1 MRRFWNWLTPE
12 PHNDNPDAGSV
23 RVLRISGTIAEE
35 SWFDDDITPSI
46 FASELNAESGPVTV
60 WLNSPGGDVVAAAQI
75 YNMLIDYPGTVTV
88 NIDGIAASAA
98 SVIAMAATKVA
109 MSPVSMFMIHNPAT
123 MAVGDKDELARA
135 MSMLD
140 SVKESILNAYQEK
153 TGLSRAK
160 LSKLM
165 DQETWMDARAAID
178 MGFADEL
185 LTNQRDP
192 MFVIEPGEEPD
203 GDEPDEVES
212 PDGSGEDEVDSPDE
226 PDEDEEDEDPKHQ
239 VFPPKK
245 NERLGVVFSRRAAE
259 QKLVAHL
266 TATSPPRPVRPPR
279 PSVTPAVPVGRR
291 VLDLYAELANQPH

>member
-12 PHNDNPDAGSV
+12 PHNTDPDADAV

-35 SWFDDDITPSI
+35 SWFDDDVTPGI
-46 FASELNAESGPVTV
+46 FASELNAGSGPVTI

-109 MSPVSMFMIHNPAT
+109 MSPVSMLMIHNPAT

-135 MSMLD
+135 MNMLD

-153 TGLSRAK
+153 TNLSRAK

-165 DQETWMDARAAID
+165 DAETWMDARAAID

-185 LTNQRDP
+185 LTGERDP
-192 MFVIEPGEEPD
+192 MFAVSPEKPND
-203 GDEPDEVES
+203 DLDDDEKRLP
-212 PDGSGEDEVDSPDE
+212 
-226 PDEDEEDEDPKHQ
+226 
-239 VFPPKK
+239 FPPK
-245 NERLGVVFSRRAAE
+245 NAGLGTVFSRRAAE

-266 TATSPPRPVRPPR
+266 TATSPPPPSKRVRPPL
-279 PSVTPAVPVGRR
+279 PTIQPAVPVGRR
-291 VLDLYAELANQPH
+291 VCDLYAELANQPH

>member
-12 PHNDNPDAGSV
+12 PSTDPDADAI

-35 SWFDDDITPSI
+35 SWFDDDVTPGI
-46 FASELNAESGPVTV
+46 FASELNAGSGPVTI

-88 NIDGIAASAA
+88 NIDGVAASAA
-98 SVIAMAATKVA
+98 SVIAMAASTVA
-109 MSPVSMFMIHNPAT
+109 MSPVSMLMIHNPAT

-153 TGLSRAK
+153 TNLSRAK

-165 DQETWMDARAAID
+165 DAETWMDARAAID

-185 LTNQRDP
+185 LT
-192 MFVIEPGEEPD
+192 GERSPAFNVKS
-203 GDEPDEVES
+203 DEELED
-212 PDGSGEDEVDSPDE
+212 DEDEVDSPDE
-226 PDEDEEDEDPKHQ
+226 PDDEGEELKRPPFSPKNAGQ
-239 VFPPKK
+239 
-245 NERLGVVFSRRAAE
+245 GTVFSRRASE

-266 TATSPPRPVRPPR
+266 TASSPPRPVRPPR
-279 PSVTPAVPVGRR
+279 PTVTPAVPVGRR
-291 VLDLYAELANQPH
+291 VCDLYAELINQPH

>member
-12 PHNDNPDAGSV
+12 PRNTDPDAGSV

-35 SWFDDDITPSI
+35 SWFDDDITPAI
-46 FASELNAESGPVTV
+46 FANELNAGSGPVTI

-109 MSPVSMFMIHNPAT
+109 MSPVSMLMIHNPAT

-135 MSMLD
+135 MNMLD

-153 TGLSRAK
+153 TSLSRAK

-165 DQETWMDARAAID
+165 DAETWMDARAAID

-185 LTNQRDP
+185 LTGERNP
-192 MFVIEPGEEPD
+192 MFAVSPEKPND
-203 GDEPDEVES
+203 DLDDDEDK
-212 PDGSGEDEVDSPDE
+212 VDSPDE
-226 PDEDEEDEDPKHQ
+226 PDDDEKRLP
-239 VFPPKK
+239 FPPK
-245 NERLGVVFSRRAAE
+245 NAGLGTVFSRRAAE

-266 TATSPPRPVRPPR
+266 TATSPPKPMRPPHLTT
-279 PSVTPAVPVGRR
+279 TPAAPLGRR
-291 VLDLYAELANQPH
+291 VCDLYAELANQPH

>member
-12 PHNDNPDAGSV
+12 PHTNDLDADAV

-35 SWFDDDITPSI
+35 SWFDDDVTPGI
-46 FASELNAESGPVTV
+46 FASELNAGSGPVTI

-109 MSPVSMFMIHNPAT
+109 MSPVSMLMIHNPAT
-123 MAVGDKDELARA
+123 MAVGDKDELAKA

-153 TGLSRAK
+153 TGMSRAK

-165 DQETWMDARAAID
+165 DAETWMDARAAID

-192 MFVIEPGEEPD
+192 MFAVSLEKPDDPDDDDDPVESHDEPDKDDGEEP
-203 GDEPDEVES
+203 
-212 PDGSGEDEVDSPDE
+212 
-226 PDEDEEDEDPKHQ
+226 KHPP
-239 VFPPKK
+239 FPLTK
-245 NERLGVVFSRRAAE
+245 NERLGVVFSRRATE

-266 TATSPPRPVRPPR
+266 SATSPPKPVRPPR
-279 PSVTPAVPVGRR
+279 PTIQPAVPVGRR
-291 VLDLYAELANQPH
+291 VLDLYAELVNQPH